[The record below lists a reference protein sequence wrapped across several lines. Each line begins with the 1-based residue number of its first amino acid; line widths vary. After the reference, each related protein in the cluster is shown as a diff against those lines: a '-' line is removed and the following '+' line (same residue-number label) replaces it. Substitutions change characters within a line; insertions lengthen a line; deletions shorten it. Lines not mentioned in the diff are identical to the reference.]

1 MASDCSRCGTGT
13 EYVRAR
19 FDIPVPAGRVLA
31 EEVPSLRCKACGF
44 TVPAEHVRPQ
54 LEAVIELAQDVEGAT
69 VRKDFT
75 AVPLRQDETSA

>member
-1 MASDCSRCGTGT
+1 MAPDCPRCGATT
-13 EYVRAR
+13 DYVRAR
-19 FDIPVPAGRVLA
+19 FEIPVPTGRVLA
-31 EEVPSLRCKACGF
+31 DEVPALRCNECGF

-75 AVPLRQDETSA
+75 AVPLRQDESSA